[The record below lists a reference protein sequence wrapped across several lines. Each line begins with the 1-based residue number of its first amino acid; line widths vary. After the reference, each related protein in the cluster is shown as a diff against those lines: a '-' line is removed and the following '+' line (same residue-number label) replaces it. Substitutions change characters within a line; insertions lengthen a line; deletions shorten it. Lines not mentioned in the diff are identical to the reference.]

1 MKNSDPVSFKEE
13 SEPIEEYRKAFKSYV
28 ARFEPRMDVIS
39 ATTDI
44 GKNLVVVH
52 ILMAKA

>member
-1 MKNSDPVSFKEE
+1 MKKSDPVSFKEE
-13 SEPIEEYRKAFKSYV
+13 SKPMEEYRKAFKSFV
-28 ARFEPRMDVIS
+28 ARFEPRIDVIS
-39 ATTDI
+39 ANTDI